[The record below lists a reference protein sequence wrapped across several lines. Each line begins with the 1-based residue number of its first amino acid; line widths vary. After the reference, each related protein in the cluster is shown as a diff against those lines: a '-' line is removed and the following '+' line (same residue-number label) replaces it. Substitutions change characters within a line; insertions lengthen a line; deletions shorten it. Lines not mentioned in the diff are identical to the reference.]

1 MEEEDHL
8 PMEDTMM
15 HQMDIINGDIA
26 KEDIRDS
33 GNRII
38 LRDDNVNR
46 NIITISNGDI
56 PIITDKVLC

>member
-1 MEEEDHL
+1 
-8 PMEDTMM
+8 MEDTMM